1 MNFRTVLD
9 TGSLMLRGFSLSG
22 AETWLR
28 LKKLHLDGRVNA
40 AGVTNRRLCAA
51 LPLDAGA
58 SLLFGDAL
66 TTAYVLSD
74 HSAYLPEYYAALLT
88 RNGEP
93 FVLPLFGREAVD
105 PISLLRQKGSLL
117 LREAQNA
124 PDGAQ
129 TQLSCRDNAFFAD
142 GEPIS
147 ERELTRLLQ
156 SCRKDSLLMEQVG
169 EPEEPTLH
177 IALDGKGTLL
187 FALLTRDADAPCRT
201 KELARVDAQ
210 GYYERDG
217 ERRQVA
223 GFAGVLEKLREIM
236 SEFRELSYLD
246 FSVRFCADGFRIVRV
261 DTGEELTYLHDT
273 GDFLNE
279 RLRGCRRGMSPAQF
293 MRHLWLSYWVVA
305 AKRHGFLSFMYRH
318 WREALW
324 QDRLSPR
331 TTLREKRWAHRR
343 GFLSHRIA
351 QYGLTEENYRDCLS
365 DRDYRWLRPINN
377 HYSKWLEDKVTV
389 RYVLEKYRHCLPEY
403 YYRVLRRDGAV
414 TALPLPDCPADYG
427 DGLDELLRLLRQ
439 RGALALKRTVGSHG
453 LGFCKLA
460 FENGTY
466 FVNGVAKTQKQ
477 MLHFLRTLKT
487 EYNVSEY
494 IVMHPE
500 LRKICDGVACTVRLM
515 VINRTGNDPVMEN
528 AYFRIGTSHTGFTD
542 NIGSG
547 GIFAYVDAETGRFHD
562 AELLRGHV
570 FAPCAVHP
578 DSGAPIEGVLPH
590 WNELRDSVV
599 RLARYL
605 SPLEYLG
612 FDGVI
617 TEDGFR
623 ILEINTHQDLHKYP
637 AYPESVHR
645 FFEQKVALKKQGK
658 RLA

>member
-58 SLLFGDAL
+58 ALLFGDAL
-66 TTAYVLSD
+66 TTAYVLCD
-74 HSAYLPEYYAALLT
+74 HAAYLPQYYAALLT

-93 FVLPLFGREAVD
+93 FVLPLFGQTEDD
-105 PISLLRQKGSLL
+105 PVALLRQTGCLL
-117 LREAQNA
+117 LRRAQNT
-124 PDGAQ
+124 PDGRQ
-129 TQLSCRDNAFFAD
+129 TVLAWRDGSFFAD
-142 GEPIS
+142 GAPIS
-147 ERELTRLLQ
+147 ETELRALLR
-156 SCRKDSLLMEQVG
+156 CKEDSLLMEQVG
-169 EPEEPTLH
+169 APEEPTLH
-177 IALDGKGTLL
+177 VALDGAGKLL
-187 FALLTRDADAPCRT
+187 FALLTRDADAPCRAE
-201 KELARVDAQ
+201 ELARVDAQ
-210 GYYERDG
+210 GYYTQNG

-223 GFAGVLEKLREIM
+223 DFAEVLNALREIAAD
-236 SEFRELSYLD
+236 FRELTYLD

-273 GDFLNE
+273 GDFLAE
-279 RLRGCRRGMSPAQF
+279 RLRGHRRGMSPAQF
-293 MRHLWLSYWVVA
+293 VRHLWLSYWIVA
-305 AKRHGFLSFMYRH
+305 AKRRGFLSFMYRH
-318 WREALW
+318 WREAIWL
-324 QDRLSPR
+324 DRLSPR
-331 TTLREKRWAHRR
+331 TTLREKHWAHRR

-351 QYGLTEENYRDCLS
+351 QYGLTEENYKNCLS

-389 RYVLEKYRHCLPEY
+389 RYVLQKYSRFLPSY
-403 YYRVLRRDGAV
+403 YYRVLRRGGV
-414 TALPLPDCPADYG
+414 TALPLPDCPEDFG
-427 DGLDELLRLLRQ
+427 GGLDELLRLLRQ

-460 FENGTY
+460 YENGTY
-466 FVNGVAKTQKQ
+466 FANGVAKTQEEL
-477 MLHFLRTLKT
+477 LHFLRTLKT

-500 LRKICDGVACTVRLM
+500 LRRICDGVACTVRLM
-515 VINRTGNDPVMEN
+515 VINRHGDDPVTEN

-562 AELLRGHV
+562 AELLREHV
-570 FAPCAVHP
+570 FTPCAVHP
-578 DSGAPIEGVLPH
+578 DSGAPIEGILPH
-590 WNELRDSVV
+590 WDALREAVTQI
-599 RLARYL
+599 ARYL

-612 FDGVI
+612 FDAVI
-617 TEDGFR
+617 TADGFR
-623 ILEINTHQDLHKYP
+623 ILEINTHQDLHKYL